1 MKRLE
6 LIHTKEGMNMKVKL
20 QKDVLTDQNIVAQ
33 INRETFQKNKTL
45 VINLMSSP
53 GAGKTTL
60 LEETVKLLGDDYK
73 IAVIEG
79 DLATERDA
87 ERLRSLGIHTVQINT
102 VGGCHLDARMIAK
115 TLPEFELESIDI
127 LFIEN
132 IGNLVCPS
140 GYDLGQDYKV
150 VILSV
155 PEGNDKI
162 PKYPVMFRRTDMT
175 IINKIDLL
183 PYVSFDLEEAKKDLE
198 AIHPQA
204 QFKALSAQTGEGLED
219 WINWIKDAYLQCINR

>member
-1 MKRLE
+1 MKIE
-6 LIHTKEGMNMKVKL
+6 IM
-20 QKDVLTDQNIVAQ
+20 KDVLTDQNKAAKF
-33 INRETFQKNKTL
+33 NRVIFQQHKTF

-60 LEETVKLLGDDYK
+60 LENTVKALTHEYRIG
-73 IAVIEG
+73 VIEG
-79 DLATERDA
+79 DLATDRDA
-87 ERLRSLGIHTVQINT
+87 ERMRALGIQTVQINT

-115 TLPEFELESIDI
+115 VLPEFDLNQIDI

-140 GYDLGQDYKV
+140 GYDLGQDNKV

-183 PYVSFDLEEAKKDLE
+183 PFVSFDLEEAKQDLA
-198 AIHPQA
+198 AINPQSV
-204 QFKALSAQTGEGLED
+204 FLALSAKTNEGFDQWL
-219 WINWIKDAYLQCINR
+219 NWIREGCNRCSKP

>member
-1 MKRLE
+1 MKIKL
-6 LIHTKEGMNMKVKL
+6 KEE
-20 QKDVLTDQNIVAQ
+20 VLTDLNAAATF
-33 INRETFQKNKTL
+33 NRNLFKENKTL

-60 LEETVKLLGDDYK
+60 LEETVKRLEDK
-73 IAVIEG
+73 FNIAVIEG

-87 ERLRSLGIHTVQINT
+87 ERLRSLGIKTVQINT

-115 TLPEFELESIDI
+115 TIPEFNFESIDI

-150 VILSV
+150 VVLSV

-162 PKYPVMFRRTDMT
+162 PKYPVMFRRTDLT

-183 PYVSFDLEEAKKDLE
+183 PYVAFNIEEAKQDL
-198 AIHPQA
+198 AQINPTA
-204 QFKALSAQTGEGLED
+204 QFKLVSATTGEGIDD
-219 WINWIKDAYLQCINR
+219 WINWIKDVYRTCIKH

>member
-1 MKRLE
+1 MVK
-6 LIHTKEGMNMKVKL
+6 IKL
-20 QKDVLTDQNIVAQ
+20 QEDVMKDQNLAAAF
-33 INRETFQKNKTL
+33 NRETFKKNHTL

-60 LEETVKLLGDDYK
+60 LEETIKALNNEFRM
-73 IAVIEG
+73 AVIEG
-79 DLATERDA
+79 DLATEMDA
-87 ERLRSLGIHTVQINT
+87 ERIRSLGVKTVQINT

-115 TLPEFELESIDI
+115 TLPDFELDSIDI

-150 VILSV
+150 VVLSV

-162 PKYPVMFRRTDMT
+162 PKYPVMFRRTDLT
-175 IINKIDLL
+175 IVNKIDIL
-183 PYVSFDLEEAKKDLE
+183 PYVYFNLEEAIRNLKE
-198 AIHPQA
+198 INPQA
-204 QFKALSAQTGEGLED
+204 QLKALSAKTGEGMEE
-219 WINWIKDAYLQCINR
+219 WINWIKDAYRQCTKP

>member
-1 MKRLE
+1 MKE
-6 LIHTKEGMNMKVKL
+6 VMYMKVKL
-20 QKDVLTDQNIVAQ
+20 QEDVLKDQNLAATF
-33 INRETFQKNKTL
+33 NRETFKKNKIL

-60 LEETVKLLGDDYK
+60 LEETVKILRNEFT

-79 DLATERDA
+79 DLATDRDA
-87 ERLRSLGIHTVQINT
+87 ERLRSLGIKTVQINT

-140 GYDLGQDYKV
+140 GYDLGQDFKV
-150 VILSV
+150 AILSV

-162 PKYPVMFRRTDMT
+162 PKYPVMFRRTDLT
-175 IINKIDLL
+175 IINKVDLL
-183 PYVSFDLEEAKKDLE
+183 PYVSFNLAVAKQDLES
-198 AIHPQA
+198 INPHA
-204 QFKALSAQTGEGLED
+204 QCIALSAQTGEGMAE
-219 WINWIKDAYLQCINR
+219 WINWIKDVYHQCSNQ

>member
-1 MKRLE
+1 MKIKL
-6 LIHTKEGMNMKVKL
+6 KEE
-20 QKDVLTDQNIVAQ
+20 VLTDLNAAATF
-33 INRETFQKNKTL
+33 NRNLFKENKTL

-60 LEETVKLLGDDYK
+60 LEETVKRLADK
-73 IAVIEG
+73 FNIAVIEG

-87 ERLRSLGIHTVQINT
+87 ERLRSLGIKTVQINT

-115 TLPEFELESIDI
+115 TIPEFNFESIDI

-150 VILSV
+150 VVLSV

-162 PKYPVMFRRTDMT
+162 PKYPVMFRRTDLT

-183 PYVSFDLEEAKKDLE
+183 PYVAFNIEEAKQDL
-198 AIHPQA
+198 A
-204 QFKALSAQTGEGLED
+204 QINPNAQLKLVSATTGEGIDD
-219 WINWIKDAYLQCINR
+219 WINWIKDVYLTCIKH

>member
-1 MKRLE
+1 MKIKL
-6 LIHTKEGMNMKVKL
+6 KEE
-20 QKDVLTDQNIVAQ
+20 VLTDLNAAATF
-33 INRETFQKNKTL
+33 NRNLFKENKTL

-60 LEETVKLLGDDYK
+60 LEETVKRLADK
-73 IAVIEG
+73 FNIAVIEG

-87 ERLRSLGIHTVQINT
+87 ERLRSLGIKTVQINT

-115 TLPEFELESIDI
+115 TIPEFNFESIDI

-150 VILSV
+150 VVLSV

-162 PKYPVMFRRTDMT
+162 PKYPVMFRRTDLT

-183 PYVSFDLEEAKKDLE
+183 PYVAFNIEEAKQDL
-198 AIHPQA
+198 AQINPTA
-204 QFKALSAQTGEGLED
+204 QFKLVSATTGEGIDD
-219 WINWIKDAYLQCINR
+219 WINWIKDVYHTCIKH

>member
-1 MKRLE
+1 MMKIKMQE
-6 LIHTKEGMNMKVKL
+6 E
-20 QKDVLTDQNIVAQ
+20 VLKDQNLSANF
-33 INRETFQKNKTL
+33 NRETFHNSKTL
-45 VINLMSSP
+45 VVNMMSSP

-60 LEETVKLLGDDYK
+60 LEETIKSLVDQYTV
-73 IAVIEG
+73 AVIEG

-87 ERLRSLGIHTVQINT
+87 ERLRSLGVQTVQINT

-115 TLPEFELESIDI
+115 KIPDFNLEEVDI

-140 GYDLGQDYKV
+140 GYDLGQNYKV
-150 VILSV
+150 AVLSV

-175 IINKIDLL
+175 ILNKVDLL
-183 PYVSFDLEEAKKDLE
+183 PYVPFNVDEAKRDLQCINPS
-198 AIHPQA
+198 AKFQ
-204 QFKALSAQTGEGLED
+204 ALSAKTGEGLD
-219 WINWIKDAYLQCINR
+219 GWIMWLKEAYQQCSKQ

>member
-1 MKRLE
+1 MK
-6 LIHTKEGMNMKVKL
+6 MYL
-20 QKDVLTDQNIVAQ
+20 QEDVLKDQKRAAAF
-33 INRETFQKNKTL
+33 NREHFKRAKTL

-60 LEETVKLLGDDYK
+60 LEKTIQELKDDYR

-87 ERLRSLGIHTVQINT
+87 ERLRALGIQTVQINT

-115 TLPEFELESIDI
+115 ELQHFQLEEIDL

-150 VILSV
+150 VLLSV

-162 PKYPVMFRRTDMT
+162 PKYPIMFRRTDMT

-183 PYVSFDLEEAKKDLE
+183 PFVDFDPAEAKSDLR
-198 AIHPQA
+198 AIHPEA
-204 QFKALSAQTGEGLED
+204 KLKLLSAKTGEGFESWID
-219 WINWIKDAYLQCINR
+219 WLREVHQACTH

>member
-1 MKRLE
+1 
-6 LIHTKEGMNMKVKL
+6 MKVHL
-20 QKDVLTDQNIVAQ
+20 QEDILKDQKRAAAF
-33 INRETFQKNKTL
+33 NRERFNLSKTL

-60 LEETVKLLGDDYK
+60 LEKTIKNLNGNYR

-87 ERLRSLGIHTVQINT
+87 ERLRALGVQTVQINT

-115 TLPEFELESIDI
+115 QLPHFHLEEIDL

-140 GYDLGQDYKV
+140 GYDLGQNYKV
-150 VILSV
+150 VLLSV

-162 PKYPVMFRRTDMT
+162 PKYPIMFRRTDMT

-183 PYVSFDLEEAKKDLE
+183 PFVDFDLAEAESDLR
-198 AIHPQA
+198 AIHPEA
-204 QFKALSAQTGEGLED
+204 HFKALSAKTGEGFESWID
-219 WINWIKDAYLQCINR
+219 WLRDVHQTCTRH

>member
-1 MKRLE
+1 MKIKLE
-6 LIHTKEGMNMKVKL
+6 A
-20 QKDVLTDQNIVAQ
+20 DVLKDNNLAATY
-33 INRETFQKNKTL
+33 NRGTFKMNNTL
-45 VINLMSSP
+45 VINIMSSP

-60 LEETVKLLGDDYK
+60 LEQTIKALRHDFK

-87 ERLRSLGIHTVQINT
+87 ERLRSLGIQTIQINT

-115 TLPEFELESIDI
+115 TLPEFELGDIDI

-140 GYDLGQDYKV
+140 GYDLGQDHKV

-162 PKYPVMFRRTDMT
+162 PKYPVMFRRTDLT
-175 IINKIDLL
+175 LINKVDLL
-183 PYVSFDLEEAKKDLE
+183 PFVSFNVEEAKKDLE
-198 AIHPQA
+198 SINPSA
-204 QFKALSAQTGEGLED
+204 QMKVLSAKTGEGLEGWID
-219 WINWIKDAYLQCINR
+219 WIKEAYIRCIKH